1 MSRRSPLV
9 TVMVNAAYKA
19 ARDLIRDFG
28 EVENLQVSRKGPADF
43 VSAADHRAEE
53 TIVAEL
59 RRARPKFGFLL
70 EEGGAIE
77 GEDTSNRWV
86 VDPLDGT
93 TNFLHG
99 LPHFCI
105 SIGLERDGKPHAGVI
120 YDPIRDELFWAENG
134 TSAFLNN
141 QRLRVSARRTLP
153 TALLA
158 TAFPFI
164 ARPRCPNHGAI
175 VHRLSG
181 ETSGVRRTGLG
192 SARPRLC
199 RRRAPRRFLGLRARA
214 LGPRGRR
221 RNRARIRRHRDRRHR
236 RGGLHVERRRVGHQR
251 PPAPDAARGAGPNGR
266 LSAGALFWLLCGPRD
281 EAGIVAVAWLHNLSD
296 RCAAHISM
304 NGESLHMAGR
314 LLGHR
319 RAATTNRYAHL
330 DEVTLNETAERVA
343 RETKLKLSLST

>member
-1 MSRRSPLV
+1 MGQPPSRPLSYNDCHTPMSRRSPLV

-181 ETSGVRRTGLG
+181 ETSGVRRTG
-192 SARPRLC
+192 SA
-199 RRRAPRRFLGLRARA
+199 A
-214 LGPRGRR
+214 LDL
-221 RNRARIRRHRDRRHR
+221 AY
-236 RGGLHVERRRVGHQR
+236 
-251 PPAPDAARGAGPNGR
+251 
-266 LSAGALFWLLCGPRD
+266 
-281 EAGIVAVAWLHNLSD
+281 VA
-296 RCAAHISM
+296 
-304 NGESLHMAGR
+304 AGR
-314 LLGHR
+314 LDGFWGYALAPWDLAAGVAIVR
-319 RAATTNRYAHL
+319 EAGGIVTGVTGGADACRAATCWSP
-330 DEVTLNETAERVA
+330 TATSTGRCRRLWPKRTVERASSV
-343 RETKLKLSLST
+343 